1 MNGVEVGG
9 RRKRAI
15 YQEGREEDAIASIVG
30 RRCRWRTMA
39 LMLLEEDVATD
50 VAHLWEELHRGAKTQ
65 REREIFALGHVLC
78 RCWSIG

>member
-15 YQEGREEDAIASIVG
+15 YQEGREEDAITSIIG
-30 RRCRWRTMA
+30 RRCHWRKMS
-39 LMLLEEDVATD
+39 LMLLEEYVAADV
-50 VAHLWEELHRGAKTQ
+50 VHLWEELHRAKTQ
-65 REREIFALGHVLC
+65 WEREIFALGHVSR